1 MEIRPAEPEDRARIA
16 TLAENSFRSSYALSP
31 QQIETLVENEFD
43 PETLADRIED
53 PDAALLVAEHAVG
66 DAEQVQGFVDVTA
79 GEERTIRWLHVD
91 PEARGEGIATALLER
106 VTETGDE
113 ASLTARILEDAVEGG
128 EFLEGFGLESDDTDH
143 VSVGGEEFAVAVF
156 TGGEG
161 SDDPNEPA
169 VAVPGSVPVDGAER
183 PLDRDERIPGRDAP
197 FFRTY
202 AGEDRADPYGYF
214 CSNCGS
220 TDVAADG
227 LDRLECGEC
236 GNLHRADEWDDSYL

>member
-91 PEARGEGIATALLER
+91 PA
-106 VTETGDE
+106 
-113 ASLTARILEDAVEGG
+113 ARILEDAVEGG

-143 VSVGGEEFAVAVF
+143 MSVGGEEFAVAVF

-236 GNLHRADEWDDSYL
+236 GNVHRAEEWDASYL